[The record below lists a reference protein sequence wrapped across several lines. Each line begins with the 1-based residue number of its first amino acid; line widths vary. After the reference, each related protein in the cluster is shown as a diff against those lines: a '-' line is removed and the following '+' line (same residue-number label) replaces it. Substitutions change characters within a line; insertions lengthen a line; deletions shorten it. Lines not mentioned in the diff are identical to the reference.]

1 MRDVVVPCLAFR
13 LSCIVYCDTLE
24 LSLGVAHKMRIR
36 KSFVNGKWG
45 IFADNQF
52 IY

>member
-1 MRDVVVPCLAFR
+1 MKGLHSELQRH
-13 LSCIVYCDTLE
+13 E

-45 IFADNQF
+45 VFADNQF